1 MSTLVEHR
9 SNESLT
15 DLLWQCYNAGAK
27 ADLLFALAM
36 SELGMRFPG
45 LVSLDQIYDVVYS
58 DSTIR
63 EQIYGGSYKQVTT

>member
-1 MSTLVEHR
+1 MALGPGKPQFQVTVPSAMSTLVEHR

-45 LVSLDQIYDVVYS
+45 LVSLDQIYDVV
-58 DSTIR
+58 
-63 EQIYGGSYKQVTT
+63 